1 MDVTVA
7 IPTYNGALRLPDVL
21 QKLQRQVKTDAIG
34 WEILV
39 IDNNSSDRTQDVI
52 VHYQKTMP
60 QLRYCQELRQGVG
73 FARDCAF
80 REARGE
86 LVAFLD
92 DDTIPNADWV
102 SAVAEFAQTHPQA
115 GAYGSRIHA
124 DYAVPP
130 PPNFGRIAG
139 FFAIVDLGSK
149 PQLYRKNSRF
159 LPPGAGVVVRRSV
172 WQEYI
177 PAVSEMTLTGRAN
190 PAGLPD
196 EDLEMLSYI
205 RFSPWEIWYNP
216 AMELTHKI
224 PAARLERKY
233 LIPFLRWIGLSSY
246 VTRTMGTKGIKKYV
260 LTLAYLGNDLKKILL
275 HLLKYRTQVRTDLVA
290 ACELE
295 YFTASFIS
303 PFFLRKAGYLNKKA
317 MTPNA
322 LARPFAPST
331 QRAGPPH
338 H

>member
-1 MDVTVA
+1 
-7 IPTYNGALRLPDVL
+7 
-21 QKLQRQVKTDAIG
+21 
-34 WEILV
+34 
-39 IDNNSSDRTQDVI
+39 
-52 VHYQKTMP
+52 
-60 QLRYCQELRQGVG
+60 
-73 FARDCAF
+73 
-80 REARGE
+80 
-86 LVAFLD
+86 VAFLD
-92 DDTIPNADWV
+92 DDTLPDADWV

-124 DYAVPP
+124 DYAVLP

-177 PAVSEMTLTGRAN
+177 PSVSEMTLTGRASS
-190 PAGLPD
+190 AGLPD

-216 AMELTHKI
+216 AMEITHKI

-233 LIPFLRWIGLSSY
+233 LIPFLRGIGLSSY

-275 HLLKYRTQVRTDLVA
+275 HLLKYRTRVRTDLVA

-295 YFTASFIS
+295 YFTGSLVS
-303 PFFLRKAGYLNKKA
+303 PFFLRKAGYLRKKA

-331 QRAGPPH
+331 QRARPPH